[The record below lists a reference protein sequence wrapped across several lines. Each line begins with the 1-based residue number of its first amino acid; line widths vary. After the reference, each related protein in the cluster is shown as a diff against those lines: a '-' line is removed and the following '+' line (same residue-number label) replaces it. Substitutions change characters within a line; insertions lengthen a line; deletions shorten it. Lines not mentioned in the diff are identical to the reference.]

1 MDEKI
6 DITVQKEEFTSTIDD
21 KEKVKPLSKPKCSI
35 PVRSHRRGFSIFLP
49 PSGDPSKDPASQE
62 TSNKGFL
69 PGSNFNREYYDT
81 VDAGGPLA
89 RTPED
94 EMLEKI
100 FSPRNRRRLLSEG
113 NQPQQQTAEVEED
126 SLSALSI

>member
-1 MDEKI
+1 MDEKM
-6 DITVQKEEFTSTIDD
+6 DKTVQQEEFTSTIDD
-21 KEKVKPLSKPKCSI
+21 KEKIKPFSKPKCGL

-49 PSGDPSKDPASQE
+49 PSGDSSKDPASQQ

-69 PGSNFNREYYDT
+69 PGPNFNREQYDT

-89 RTPED
+89 SNPED
-94 EMLEKI
+94 EILEKI
-100 FSPRNRRRLLSEG
+100 FSPRNRRRLLSEE

-126 SLSALSI
+126 SLSPLSI

>member
-1 MDEKI
+1 MDEKKDKTI
-6 DITVQKEEFTSTIDD
+6 QINEITSTVED
-21 KEKVKPLSKPKCSI
+21 EKKAQPLRKSERNLPAK
-35 PVRSHRRGFSIFLP
+35 SHRRSFSIFYP
-49 PSGDPSKDPASQE
+49 YSTENSKISSSTQ

-69 PGSNFNREYYDT
+69 PGPDFNREHYDT

-89 RTPED
+89 SNADD
-94 EMLEKI
+94 EILEKI

>member
-1 MDEKI
+1 MDEKK
-6 DITVQKEEFTSTIDD
+6 DKTVQIKEMTSTIED
-21 KEKVKPLSKPKCSI
+21 EKKAQPLRKSERSLPVK
-35 PVRSHRRGFSIFLP
+35 SHRRGFSIFYPLSTENSKV
-49 PSGDPSKDPASQE
+49 PSSEQA
-62 TSNKGFL
+62 SNKGFL
-69 PGSNFNREYYDT
+69 PGPNFNREQYDT

-89 RTPED
+89 SIPED
-94 EMLEKI
+94 EILEKI

>member
-1 MDEKI
+1 MDEKKDKTI
-6 DITVQKEEFTSTIDD
+6 QINEITSTVED
-21 KEKVKPLSKPKCSI
+21 EKKAQPLSKSDRSL
-35 PVRSHRRGFSIFLP
+35 PVKSHRRSFSIFYP
-49 PSGDPSKDPASQE
+49 YSTENSKISSSAQ

-69 PGSNFNREYYDT
+69 PGPDFNREHYDT
-81 VDAGGPLA
+81 VDAGGPIA
-89 RTPED
+89 SNADD
-94 EMLEKI
+94 EILEKI

>member
-1 MDEKI
+1 MRKSERNLP
-6 DITVQKEEFTSTIDD
+6 
-21 KEKVKPLSKPKCSI
+21 VK
-35 PVRSHRRGFSIFLP
+35 SHRRSFSIFYP
-49 PSGDPSKDPASQE
+49 YSTENSKISSSAQ

-69 PGSNFNREYYDT
+69 PGPDFNREHYDT

-89 RTPED
+89 SNAD
-94 EMLEKI
+94 DKILEKI